1 MPMFYFNMIGPFGG
15 LTDEEGA
22 DLPTLEDARRE
33 AERGAR
39 ELIGEATE
47 TGQPLDV
54 TAIEVLD
61 SARRQVATIH
71 VSDLV
76 PKAPGAPR
84 DPGGPSDRQE
94 AAPEPKA

>member
-22 DLPTLEDARRE
+22 DLPTLEDARQE

-54 TAIEVLD
+54 TAIEILD
-61 SARRQVATIH
+61 SARRQVATVH

-76 PKAPGAPR
+76 PRAPAALPDR
-84 DPGGPSDRQE
+84 GGPPDRPGQAPDPE
-94 AAPEPKA
+94 A